1 MAQGNSSSSPLNQR
15 LKLGLLLN
23 GIIILTEFIGGW
35 WTNSLGLMSDA
46 GHNLVD
52 QGSLFLALYA
62 HLLAS
67 RPATE
72 YRTFGYHR
80 AGTVAAFVN
89 ALILVL
95 TGLGIGFVA
104 IFRLFSPVE
113 VPGVWIMIIAGISAI
128 ANIGVALLLRQGA
141 QDDLNIR
148 GAFLHMVMDA
158 WMSVGVI
165 LAGLGIVLFQLT
177 FLDPLIS
184 LVLVVVILKGS
195 WPLLRESLDV
205 ILESTPPHL
214 QTSRIVQA
222 LESIPGVK
230 NVHDFHV
237 WAVEPRIIMLTC
249 HVLVDPTIAH
259 DKEQLMKILRTT
271 LHSTFGIHHMTIQ
284 LETECEEEHD
294 LHCDLSQLTQHPTAR
309 SAFPHAHPH

>member
-1 MAQGNSSSSPLNQR
+1 MAAAPSSLIDR

-23 GIIILTEFIGGW
+23 GIIILAEFIGGW

-52 QGSLFLALYA
+52 QGSLILAFYA

-72 YRTFGYHR
+72 FRTFGYHR

-89 ALILVL
+89 GMILLL
-95 TGLGIGFVA
+95 TGLGIGIVA
-104 IFRLFSPVE
+104 GYRLFFPVD
-113 VPGVWIMIIAGISAI
+113 VPGFWIMGIAGISAL
-128 ANIGVALLLRQGA
+128 ANIGVAILLRQGA
-141 QDDLNIR
+141 HDDINIR

-165 LAGLGIVLFQLT
+165 LAGLGIALFHLP

-184 LVLVVVILKGS
+184 LILVIVILKGS
-195 WPLLRESLDV
+195 WPLFQESLN
-205 ILESTPPHL
+205 ILLESTPPHL
-214 QTSRIVQA
+214 QTSKIVDTLQA
-222 LESIPGVK
+222 IPGVIK
-230 NVHDFHV
+230 VHDLHI

-249 HVLVDPTIAH
+249 HVLVDSVRVP
-259 DKEQLMKILRTT
+259 DKDQLMKPIQTT
-271 LHSTFGIHHMTIQ
+271 LASTFGIHHMTIQ
-284 LETECEEEHD
+284 LETECEEEHA
-294 LHCDLSQLTQHPTAR
+294 LHCNLNHLTQTSSVHPPL
-309 SAFPHAHPH
+309 PHAHHH